1 MGQLAPKVS
10 DLVSSSVKCFSEKWG
25 KYAASEK
32 KFGHIGDRSSFA
44 LVKKSNTGPVQ
55 KSAMIFE
62 WQLCY
67 VCVDY

>member
-44 LVKKSNTGPVQ
+44 LVKKSNTGPTMAQKAHSSIVIFTVQ
-55 KSAMIFE
+55 
-62 WQLCY
+62 L
-67 VCVDY
+67 